1 MWLSFINSQLLL
13 LIVPENSGSSTQV
26 FHNQLKFRYTRFIT
40 LHYRQPVFDLGSRE
54 PYQSYP
60 HPVSERTVL
69 SLHCQLWL
77 SDSVEF
83 TCKYG
88 QCRYITKSCS
98 DDENNVIVKKI
109 QCCLWISRWFS
120 AINVIGLT
128 IRNWFYEQ
136 QYKLHIVCRTW
147 TLYFI
152 N

>member
-54 PYQSYP
+54 PYKSYP

-109 QCCLWISRWFS
+109 QCCLWISRLVFS
-120 AINVIGLT
+120 YKCHWSHNTKLVLWAT
-128 IRNWFYEQ
+128 IYTSYRVPYMDAVFY
-136 QYKLHIVCRTW
+136 
-147 TLYFI
+147 
-152 N
+152 